1 MFDVYLREA
10 KYKCKL
16 TKKLSKATMFL
27 AKAEREVCAGKAY
40 VSKFEAH
47 LSNLK
52 PGEDFDDYMLGDAN
66 CCFETAGYYA
76 TKASDIAFDVLAKAA
91 AYVMSY
97 AEADVPDPIGPMDT
111 CMNEFVYKARDIIRE
126 TNGLVKDLRSPAVP
140 NYKARCKFNM
150 ECAGHFTQL
159 LAQAVSRETL
169 NRYNHKPDR
178 VGGL

>member
-1 MFDVYLREA
+1 MTDVCLREA
-10 KYKCKL
+10 RYKCKL
-16 TKKLSKATMFL
+16 TKKLSKATMLL

-40 VSKFEAH
+40 VRKFEAH

-52 PGEDFDDYMLGDAN
+52 PGEDLDGDMFGNAT

-76 TKASDIAFDVLAKAA
+76 TKACDIAFDVLAKAA

-97 AEADVPDPIGPMDT
+97 AEADVLDPIGPMDA
-111 CMNEFVYKARDIIRE
+111 CMNEFVYKADDIIHQA
-126 TNGLVKDLRSPAVP
+126 NKLVGDVRSPVP

-150 ECAGHFTQL
+150 ECAKQFTLL

-169 NRYNHKPDR
+169 NRHNHKPDR